1 MRSETVAGSI
11 ATVVGALGALVLGVV
26 TGRVASSY
34 LDDQPWVGMLYLV
47 GAILLVIVGL
57 DLWSPARRRGMWSL
71 GALACLGVTAVFL
84 VSTAA
89 GLPDG
94 SESQP
99 WWDAWVGVGL
109 LALAVYVVAM
119 TAWLASAR
127 AAASGARWHGQVAGL
142 HR

>member
-1 MRSETVAGSI
+1 MRDETVAGSL

-34 LDDQPWVGMLYLV
+34 LDDQPLVGMLYLV
-47 GAILLVIVGL
+47 GAILLVIVGF
-57 DLWSPARRRGMWSL
+57 DVWSPVRRRGMWSL
-71 GALACLGVTAVFL
+71 GAFACLGVTAVFV

-99 WWDAWVGVGL
+99 WWDTWVGAGL

-119 TAWLASAR
+119 TTWLASR
-127 AAASGARWHGQVAGL
+127 RTAASGARWHGQVAGH